1 MDGLSVFT
9 VLTFEFLEST
19 QAIEADVV
27 LTVSMIAFVVVTF
40 GDLFAP
46 ELYETL
52 RFIISMNAHD
62 TMC

>member
-9 VLTFEFLEST
+9 VLTFEFLESA

-27 LTVSMIAFVVVTF
+27 LTVSMIAFVVVAF

-46 ELYETL
+46 ELY
-52 RFIISMNAHD
+52 
-62 TMC
+62 